1 MDLTTRRVELE
12 GTVPEQVVPMNGE
25 CRDLVNGAEGA
36 CDATGTT
43 GEVAPVKKTSSF
55 SIRNLMGGEDE
66 REPTTDGIA
75 KVNHDGKFFIN
86 YVV

>member
-25 CRDLVNGAEGA
+25 CRELVNGTEGA
-36 CDATGTT
+36 CDVTGTT

-55 SIRNLMGGEDE
+55 SIRNLMGGVDE
-66 REPTTDGIA
+66 RDRTTDGNA
-75 KVNHDGKFFIN
+75 KANHDGKF
-86 YVV
+86 